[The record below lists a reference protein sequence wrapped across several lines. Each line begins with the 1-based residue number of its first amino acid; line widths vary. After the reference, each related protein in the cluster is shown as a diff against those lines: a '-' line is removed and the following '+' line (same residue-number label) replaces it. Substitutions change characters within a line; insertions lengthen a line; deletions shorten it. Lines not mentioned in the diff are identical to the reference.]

1 MASYLKKTF
10 ALVACIL
17 ACSLSLAHPADND
30 STSVAVKRGPDRIFM
45 PKGDVSTG
53 IQFFHLNLDSSNSEL
68 ALILQHLDA
77 SGEIL
82 SISPYFDYTYKDNR
96 SIGMRSKFS
105 SVSGGVS
112 NADLSMLNEGFEM
125 SVQDIKAKSKI
136 LQSEIYHRSYAAL
149 DERGRFGVFMDVA
162 LSWSRTDTSFS
173 YNAKSLDTSSV
184 AQKLRVAAHP
194 GLMIFVM
201 NNLSTHVSI
210 GIGGAQV
217 TKTDYMK
224 NGEKVGDSCIS
235 KVNFMLDILDISY
248 GLSLHF

>member
-1 MASYLKKTF
+1 MAEYLKKAFVFIVCAVTCF
-10 ALVACIL
+10 
-17 ACSLSLAHPADND
+17 PAMAQIAD
-30 STSVAVKRGPDRIFM
+30 STAVAVKRGPDRVFM

-210 GIGGAQV
+210 GIGGAQI

-224 NGEKVGDSCIS
+224 NGEKVGNSYIS